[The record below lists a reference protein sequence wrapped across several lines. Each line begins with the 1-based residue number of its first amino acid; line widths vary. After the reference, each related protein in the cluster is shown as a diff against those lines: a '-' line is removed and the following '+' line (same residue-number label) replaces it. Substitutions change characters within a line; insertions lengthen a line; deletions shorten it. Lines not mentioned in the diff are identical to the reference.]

1 MSHVYLTR
9 AMLSD
14 HQRRQIAEQ
23 EAADFC
29 AIGIVCF
36 LVGCFVLGAILMGM
50 GV

>member
-1 MSHVYLTR
+1 MNAYLTR

-14 HQRRQIAEQ
+14 HQRRRIAEQ

-36 LVGCFVLGAILMGM
+36 LLACVVFGAILTAA